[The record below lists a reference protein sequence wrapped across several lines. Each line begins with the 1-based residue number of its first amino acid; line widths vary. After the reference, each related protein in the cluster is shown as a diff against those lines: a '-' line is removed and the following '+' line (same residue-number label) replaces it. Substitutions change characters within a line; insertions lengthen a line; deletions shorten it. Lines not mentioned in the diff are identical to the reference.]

1 MAVNYFQEDYPE
13 LAKQLT
19 KVSALMKKNISLKNE
34 AVKAAIDD
42 IFDAGGKMLRPAYL
56 LLFSEFTKLS
66 AKQKYSL
73 AAAVEMLHTATLV
86 HDDIIDQADK
96 RRNTPTI
103 SSKYGGDVA
112 VYAGDYLFI
121 TVFRLLSDNNLSLE
135 NLSRLTKSIQK
146 LLNGELGQMNKR
158 FNLAQDLDDYIDNI
172 SGKTGE
178 LFGLAMALPV
188 LADGQTKLANL
199 AYSIGLNIG
208 IAFQIMDDYLD
219 YKADT
224 ATLGK
229 PVLED
234 IGEGIYTAPVLYALK
249 REPEIAQEIIDAEAF
264 EKMIALV
271 YESGALAETKKLA
284 ESYTKK
290 ALSGIKKLPKGAA
303 ADKIAAITSQLL
315 ERVL

>member
-1 MAVNYFQEDYPE
+1 
-13 LAKQLT
+13 
-19 KVSALMKKNISLKNE
+19 
-34 AVKAAIDD
+34 
-42 IFDAGGKMLRPAYL
+42 
-56 LLFSEFTKLS
+56 
-66 AKQKYSL
+66 
-73 AAAVEMLHTATLV
+73 V